1 MKKLIK
7 YFLNKTWYLKNL
19 YNKIDQQGFF
29 NAGHYYSP
37 IPHREDIKQLKNK
50 NDSPKPQLPD
60 INLNREK
67 QKKNLN
73 DYIQFYKDLPFPENK
88 KENFRYFYNNDYFGY
103 SDAIFLFSF
112 LLKNKPKKII
122 EIGSGFSSA
131 VILDTIENFL
141 PKRPDVI
148 FIEPNPE
155 RLNNLIFEKDRNNF
169 KLINKKL
176 QETSIDIFSQLKTGD
191 LLFID
196 SSHVIKYGSDLQT
209 LFFNIL
215 PFLPEGVFVHFHD
228 IFYPFEYPYEWLK
241 KGIYWNEIYFLRA
254 FLSYNYNWEIYF
266 FNTYVSNEFED
277 IISKNMPQCL
287 KNKGGSLYIQKKLGC
302 NFSKMK

>member
-1 MKKLIK
+1 MKWLIK

-37 IPHREDIKQLKNK
+37 IPHREDIKQFKKK
-50 NDSPKPQLPD
+50 NDSLKPQLPD

-67 QKKNLN
+67 QKQILS
-73 DYIQFYKDLPFPENK
+73 DYAQFYKDLPFPENK

-131 VILDTIENFL
+131 VILDTIENFF
-141 PKRPDVI
+141 PKRPDVT
-148 FIEPNPE
+148 FIEPNTQ
-155 RLNNLIFEKDRNNF
+155 RLNNLIFEKDKNNF

-176 QETSIDIFSQLKTGD
+176 QETSRDIFSQLKTGD

-266 FNTYVSNEFED
+266 FNTYVSNEFEG
-277 IISKNMPQCL
+277 IISKHMPQCL
-287 KNKGGSLYIQKKLGC
+287 QNKGGSIYIQKKVRL
-302 NFSKMK
+302 

>member
-67 QKKNLN
+67 QKKILN

-131 VILDTIENFL
+131 VILDTIENFF

-148 FIEPNPE
+148 FIEPNSG

-176 QETSIDIFSQLKTGD
+176 QETSIDMFSQLKTGD

-287 KNKGGSLYIQKKLGC
+287 QNKGGSLYIQKKVRL
-302 NFSKMK
+302 

>member
-37 IPHREDIKQLKNK
+37 IPHRKDIKKLKNK
-50 NDSPKPQLPD
+50 NDCPKPQLPD
-60 INLNREK
+60 INLNREN
-67 QKKNLN
+67 QKKILN
-73 DYIQFYKDLPFPENK
+73 DYVQFYKDLPFPENK

-131 VILDTIENFL
+131 VILDTIENFF
-141 PKRPDVI
+141 PKHPDII
-148 FIEPNPE
+148 FIEPNPG
-155 RLNNLIFEKDRNNF
+155 RLNDLIFEKDRNNF

-176 QETSIDIFSQLKTGD
+176 QETSINIFSQLKAGD

-287 KNKGGSLYIQKKLGC
+287 QNKGGSLYIQKKVR
-302 NFSKMK
+302 M

>member
-1 MKKLIK
+1 MKNLIK

-67 QKKNLN
+67 QKKILN

-131 VILDTIENFL
+131 VILDTIENFF

-148 FIEPNPE
+148 FIEPNPG

-287 KNKGGSLYIQKKLGC
+287 QNKGGSLYIQKKVRL
-302 NFSKMK
+302 

>member
-7 YFLNKTWYLKNL
+7 YFLNQTWYMKNL
-19 YNKIDQQGFF
+19 YEKIDQQGFF

-37 IPHREDIKQLKNK
+37 IPHKEDIK
-50 NDSPKPQLPD
+50 LPD
-60 INLNREK
+60 IKNNNLRPHLPDIKLNREN
-67 QKKNLN
+67 QKNILN
-73 DYIQFYKDLPFPENK
+73 DYLKFYTDIPFPENK
-88 KENFRYFYNNDYFGY
+88 KEKYRYYYNNDYFSY

-131 VILDTIENFL
+131 VILDTIEYFF
-141 PKRPDVI
+141 PKHPNI
-148 FIEPNPE
+148 TFIEPNPE
-155 RLNNLIFEKDRNNF
+155 RLNNLIFQKDRNNCRF
-169 KLINKKL
+169 IDKKL
-176 QETSIDIFSQLKTGD
+176 QETSIDIFSQLNAGD

-228 IFYPFEYPYEWLK
+228 IFYPFEYPHEWLK

-254 FLSYNYNWEIYF
+254 FLSYNNNWDIYF
-266 FNTYVSNEFED
+266 FNTYVIDEFKD

-287 KNKGGSLYIQKKLGC
+287 KNKGGSLYIQKKVGL
-302 NFSKMK
+302 

>member
-37 IPHREDIKQLKNK
+37 IPHRKDIKKLENK

-60 INLNREK
+60 INLNREN
-67 QKKNLN
+67 QKKILN
-73 DYIQFYKDLPFPENK
+73 DYVQFYKDRPFPENK

-131 VILDTIENFL
+131 VILDTIENFF
-141 PKRPDVI
+141 PKHPDII
-148 FIEPNPE
+148 FIEPNPG
-155 RLNNLIFEKDRNNF
+155 RLNDLIFENDRNNF

-176 QETSIDIFSQLKTGD
+176 QETSINIFSQLKAGD

-254 FLSYNYNWEIYF
+254 FLSSNYNWEIDF

-287 KNKGGSLYIQKKLGC
+287 QNKGGSLYIQKKVR
-302 NFSKMK
+302 M

>member
-19 YNKIDQQGFF
+19 YDKIEQQGFF

-37 IPHREDIKQLKNK
+37 IPHREDIKKFKNK
-50 NDSPKPQLPD
+50 NDGSKPQLPD
-60 INLNREK
+60 ISLNREN
-67 QKKNLN
+67 QKKILN
-73 DYIQFYKDLPFPENK
+73 DYIKYYKDLPFPENK
-88 KENFRYFYNNDYFGY
+88 KENFRYFYNNDYFEY

-131 VILDTIENFL
+131 VILDTIENFF

-148 FIEPNPE
+148 FIEPNPG

-176 QETSIDIFSQLKTGD
+176 QETSIDIFSQLKAGD

-287 KNKGGSLYIQKKLGC
+287 QNKGGSLYIQKKVRL
-302 NFSKMK
+302 

>member
-1 MKKLIK
+1 MKNLIK

-73 DYIQFYKDLPFPENK
+73 DYIQFYKDLPFSENK

-131 VILDTIENFL
+131 VILDTIENFF
-141 PKRPDVI
+141 PERPDVI
-148 FIEPNPE
+148 FIEPNPG

-176 QETSIDIFSQLKTGD
+176 QATSIDIFSQLKTGD

-287 KNKGGSLYIQKKLGC
+287 QNKGGSLYIQKKVRL
-302 NFSKMK
+302 

>member
-7 YFLNKTWYLKNL
+7 YFLNQTWYMKNL
-19 YNKIDQQGFF
+19 YNKIEQQGFF

-37 IPHREDIKQLKNK
+37 IPHKEDIKLPNNK
-50 NDSPKPQLPD
+50 NNDLKPHLPD
-60 INLNREK
+60 IKLNRENQK
-67 QKKNLN
+67 QILN
-73 DYIQFYKDLPFPENK
+73 DYQQFYRDLPFPENK
-88 KENFRYFYNNDYFGY
+88 KKEFRYYYNNDYFSY

-131 VILDTIENFL
+131 VILDTIEYFF
-141 PKRPDVI
+141 PKHPDI
-148 FIEPNPE
+148 TFIEPYPE
-155 RLNNLIFEKDRNNF
+155 RLNKLIFQKDRNNYT
-169 KLINKKL
+169 LINKKL
-176 QETSIDIFSQLKTGD
+176 QEASIDIFSQLNAGD

-215 PFLPEGVFVHFHD
+215 PYLPGGVFVHFHD

-254 FLSYNYNWEIYF
+254 FLSYNNNWDIYF
-266 FNTYVSNEFED
+266 FNTYVIDEFED

-287 KNKGGSLYIQKKLGC
+287 KNKGGSLYIQKKVGL
-302 NFSKMK
+302 

>member
-1 MKKLIK
+1 MKWLIK

-37 IPHREDIKQLKNK
+37 IPHREDIKHFKKK
-50 NDSPKPQLPD
+50 NDSLKPQLPD

-67 QKKNLN
+67 QKQILS
-73 DYIQFYKDLPFPENK
+73 DYVKFYKDLPFPENK

-131 VILDTIENFL
+131 VILDTIENFF

-176 QETSIDIFSQLKTGD
+176 QETSIDIFSKLKTGD

-287 KNKGGSLYIQKKLGC
+287 QNKGGSLYIQKKVRL
-302 NFSKMK
+302 

>member
-1 MKKLIK
+1 MKWLIK

-37 IPHREDIKQLKNK
+37 IPHIEDIKQFKKK
-50 NDSPKPQLPD
+50 NDSLKPQLPD

-67 QKKNLN
+67 QKQILS
-73 DYIQFYKDLPFPENK
+73 DYAQFYKDLPFPENK

-131 VILDTIENFL
+131 VILDTIENFF
-141 PKRPDVI
+141 PKRPDVT
-148 FIEPNPE
+148 FIEPNTQ
-155 RLNNLIFEKDRNNF
+155 RLNNLIFEKDKNNF

-176 QETSIDIFSQLKTGD
+176 QETSRDIFSQLKTGD

-266 FNTYVSNEFED
+266 FNTYVSNEFEG
-277 IISKNMPQCL
+277 IISKHMPQCL
-287 KNKGGSLYIQKKLGC
+287 QNKGGSIYIQKKVRL
-302 NFSKMK
+302 

>member
-7 YFLNKTWYLKNL
+7 YFLKKTWYIKNL

-37 IPHREDIKQLKNK
+37 IPHSEDIKQLKNK
-50 NDSPKPQLPD
+50 NESPKPQLPD

-67 QKKNLN
+67 QKQILN
-73 DYIQFYKDLPFPENK
+73 DYLQFYKNLPFPENK

-131 VILDTIENFL
+131 VILDTIENFF

-148 FIEPNPE
+148 FIEPNPR
-155 RLNNLIFEKDRNNF
+155 RLNNLIFEKDKNNF

-176 QETSIDIFSQLKTGD
+176 QETSLDIFSQLKTGD

-215 PFLPEGVFVHFHD
+215 PFLHEGVFVHFHD

-266 FNTYVSNEFED
+266 FNTYIFNEFED

-287 KNKGGSLYIQKKLGC
+287 QNKGGSLYIQKKVR
-302 NFSKMK
+302 M